1 MKRINIIQL
10 ADCLAADCRVIDQ
23 DLKGEYNYDVT
34 AIRVL
39 ENLEGR
45 VSTQLYDMIRD
56 MLLGFEEAMQLE
68 LADNLLDFTV
78 LHVLHRTGCPSAD
91 YILEACYRWIAEEQ
105 GILDS
110 QSFSDIKE
118 EIS

>member
-10 ADCLAADCRVIDQ
+10 ADCLAADCKVIDQ
-23 DLKGEYNYDVT
+23 DLKGEYK
-34 AIRVL
+34 VL
-39 ENLEGR
+39 ENLEDR

-110 QSFSDIKE
+110 QSFGDIKE

>member
-1 MKRINIIQL
+1 MKNSIMNL
-10 ADCLAADCRVIDQ
+10 ANSLAADCRLIDQ
-23 DLKGEYNYDVT
+23 DLKGEYNYDST

-39 ENLEGR
+39 ENLEDR
-45 VSTQLYDMIRD
+45 VSIQLYDMIRD
-56 MLLGFEEAMQLE
+56 MLLGFDDGMQLE
-68 LADNLLDFTV
+68 IADNLLDFTV
-78 LHVLHRTGCPSAD
+78 MHVIHTTGCPSAD

-110 QSFSDIKE
+110 QSFAENKE

>member
-10 ADCLAADCRVIDQ
+10 ADCLAADSRVIDQ
-23 DLKGEYNYDVT
+23 NLKGEYCYDST
-34 AIRVL
+34 AIGVL
-39 ENLEGR
+39 ENLEDR
-45 VSTQLYDMIRD
+45 VSIQLYDMIRD
-56 MLLGFEEAMQLE
+56 MLLGFEEGMQLE

-78 LHVLHRTGCPSAD
+78 KHVIHTTGCPSAD

-110 QSFSDIKE
+110 HSFAEIEE

>member
-1 MKRINIIQL
+1 MRKSIINF
-10 ADCLAADCRVIDQ
+10 ADRLAADCRLIDQ
-23 DLKGEYNYDVT
+23 DLKGEYSYDVT

-39 ENLEGR
+39 ENLEER
-45 VSTQLYDMIRD
+45 VSIQLYDMIRD
-56 MLLGFEEAMQLE
+56 MLLGFEEGMQLE

-110 QSFSDIKE
+110 HSFAEIEE

>member
-1 MKRINIIQL
+1 MNL
-10 ADCLAADCRVIDQ
+10 ANSLAADSRVIDQ
-23 DLKGEYNYDVT
+23 NLKGEYNYDST

-56 MLLGFEEAMQLE
+56 MLLGFEEGMQLE
-68 LADNLLDFTV
+68 IADNLLDFAV
-78 LHVLHRTGCPSAD
+78 KHVIHTTGCPSAD

-105 GILDS
+105 GILDG
-110 QSFSDIKE
+110 QSFAENKE

>member
-10 ADCLAADCRVIDQ
+10 ADCLAADCKVIDQ

-39 ENLEGR
+39 ENLEDR

-56 MLLGFEEAMQLE
+56 MLLG
-68 LADNLLDFTV
+68 LLFFIRMVCFISDFGV
-78 LHVLHRTGCPSAD
+78 
-91 YILEACYRWIAEEQ
+91 
-105 GILDS
+105 
-110 QSFSDIKE
+110 
-118 EIS
+118 

>member
-1 MKRINIIQL
+1 MRKSIINF
-10 ADCLAADCRVIDQ
+10 ADRLAADCRLIDQ
-23 DLKGEYNYDVT
+23 DLKGEYSYDVT

-39 ENLEGR
+39 ENLEDR
-45 VSTQLYDMIRD
+45 VSIQLYDMIRD
-56 MLLGFEEAMQLE
+56 MLLGFEEGMQLE
-68 LADNLLDFTV
+68 IADNLLDFTV
-78 LHVLHRTGCPSAD
+78 KHVIHTTGCPSAD

-110 QSFSDIKE
+110 QSFADIKE